1 MESGRSS
8 EDLEAD
14 KSSDTEGKSL
24 TSLPL
29 LTSLL
34 PPGPD
39 SPSPPCSPLPTM
51 LPSEEEEGA
60 PVPRYSAKFTD
71 NVTKVRIEAEA
82 ALLPVSWFQR

>member
-1 MESGRSS
+1 MKTWRLTRALILKVNSS
-8 EDLEAD
+8 LP
-14 KSSDTEGKSL
+14 SSPL
-24 TSLPL
+24 TSN
-29 LTSLL
+29 L

-71 NVTKVRIEAEA
+71 NVTKVRG
-82 ALLPVSWFQR
+82 RHD